1 MSPKLSEA
9 FYERLIHKWE
19 ADDFEKLQSL
29 DWSKVWDKECKDKNS
44 IQNICYGDQVVPPYS
59 SPKRN
64 LDKPSSS
71 YKSKEALSDS
81 DTLNAASGWRIGS
94 TVHNNSGSLGFLINE
109 ALEGGADAL
118 SLVGEIP
125 DPAEFLAASKGI
137 GWNYLM
143 TDIRAWDFESALD
156 LWSHWCQQS
165 GVNPAQ
171 VELQGELWG
180 TSSMLLAADEQEYR
194 MVLQKSA
201 KTASLYACQF
211 SMASPLLLSEGAL
224 LEIGLSS
231 WEAVAVMLTMAED
244 WLKQWDR
251 AIPLPP
257 VCIERCPGICLM
269 EEIALH
275 SVLDRAI
282 RTLCPSQGVIRH
294 WSRPLTTKEGST
306 DGARELMAMTM
317 GVLSSVFGGSDTVF
331 LEDLK
336 GSLEGIS
343 QDDRRRL
350 PRNLQLLLREESKLG
365 GSITIARGSLAIAA
379 LEEAAC
385 RSVSEVMAQIHS
397 TGGIV
402 DWLKMR
408 RLRAEPAG
416 PLPLSSTNVFPWMEK
431 VLADILQES
440 SALVHGWESG
450 VPPYLRGPY
459 ASMYVQRPW
468 TIRQYAGF
476 STAADSNAFYKR
488 NLAAGQKGLSVAFD
502 LPTHRGYDSDHH
514 RAVADVGKAGVAID
528 SIEDMKALF
537 KDLPLD
543 QLSVSM
549 TMNGAVVPV
558 LAFFIAA
565 ARESGVSSEKLTG
578 TIQNDILKEF
588 MVRNTYIYP
597 PAYSMQIIA
606 EIFRYCS
613 RHMPRFNSIS
623 ISGYHMHEAGAPA
636 ELELAYTLADG
647 MEYLRYGMQAGLD
660 IDDFAPRLSF
670 FWATGMDFV
679 TEVAKLRA
687 GRLLWS
693 GITREF
699 GAKDPKSMAL
709 RTHCQTSGWSLTRQ
723 DPYNNI
729 TRTCI
734 EALSAVLGGTQSLH
748 TNALD
753 EALALPTDYSA
764 KIARDTQL
772 FLQNESGLCR
782 WVDPLGGSLLLEH
795 RTQELVRGAL
805 IRIREIEEAG
815 GMTRAME
822 SSLPKRRIEEAAAI
836 KQARIDTASEIIVGV
851 NAYRMPETAQTLDI
865 PLLKVDH
872 QTVWEHQISS
882 LSQVRHARD
891 ENQVRKTLESL
902 TECAQRMKAATDYQ
916 TGGQM
921 QPEHGFG
928 LMELAV
934 DAALCRATLGE
945 ISTALETAFGRYMAK
960 PFTLQGVYAR
970 QIMNDPQF
978 EAALLAV
985 QGFESQHGRRP
996 RILVAKLGQDGH
1008 DRGAK
1013 IIATGFADLGFD
1025 VDMGPL
1031 FQTPEECAR
1040 QAVENDVHWVG
1051 VSSLAAGHL
1060 TLIPELIQ
1068 ALHSFHADHIRVVLG
1083 GVVPPE
1089 DYEPLR
1095 QAGVQCVF
1103 GPGTRLSDAA
1113 LEILKPWMT
1122 VGI

>member
-9 FYERLIHKWE
+9 FLESLLQRWE
-19 ADDFEKLQSL
+19 ADDFEILQSL
-29 DWSKVWDKECKDKNS
+29 NWSEVWNRECKNNRTN
-44 IQNICYGDQVVPPYS
+44 QNICYKDRIVPAYS
-59 SPKRN
+59 IREKSTEHRIT
-64 LDKPSSS
+64 SS
-71 YKSKEALSDS
+71 KFEEALTISM
-81 DTLNAASGWRIGS
+81 TPEKAGLGWRIGS
-94 TVHNNSGSLGFLINE
+94 MVQCRSESLGFLMNE
-109 ALEGGADAL
+109 ALQGGADAL
-118 SLVGEIP
+118 SLSGEMP
-125 DPAEFLAASKGI
+125 GMAEFVAASEGI

-143 TDIRAWDFESALD
+143 TDIRAWDYESALD
-156 LWSHWCQQS
+156 LWKQWSLQS
-165 GVNPAQ
+165 GVNPSEIA
-171 VELQGELWG
+171 LQGELWG
-180 TSSMLLAADEQEYR
+180 I
-194 MVLQKSA
+194 
-201 KTASLYACQF
+201 ASLLSASDPLEYHAAMQNCAQKAALYARQF
-211 SMASPLLLSEGAL
+211 PQASPVLLCEGPL
-224 LEIGLSS
+224 LEIGLHS
-231 WEAVAVMLTMAED
+231 WEAVAVMLTMAQD
-244 WLKQWDR
+244 WLHQWDMD
-251 AIPLPP
+251 IPLPP
-257 VCIERCPGICLM
+257 VCIERCPGNNLM

-275 SVLDRAI
+275 SVVERAMGEMYPKQKI
-282 RTLCPSQGVIRH
+282 LRH
-294 WSRPLTTKEGST
+294 WARPSSSRPGSI
-306 DGARELMAMTM
+306 DGARELMGMCM
-317 GVLSSVFGGSDTVF
+317 GVLASVMGGADTVF
-331 LEDLK
+331 LEDLQ
-336 GSLEGIS
+336 GALEGIS
-343 QDDRRRL
+343 QEDRRRL
-350 PRNLQLLLREESKLG
+350 PRNLQLLLRDEAMLSKSTDL
-365 GSITIARGSLAIAA
+365 ARGSLTLASLEQAA
-379 LEEAAC
+379 WC
-385 RSVSEVMAQIHS
+385 SVSEVMTQIHS
-397 TGGIV
+397 TGGV
-402 DWLKMR
+402 VEWLKMKRLDGTPNDR
-408 RLRAEPAG
+408 RPV
-416 PLPLSSTNVFPWMEK
+416 SSSEVFPWMEK
-431 VLADILQES
+431 VQAGLGQEP

-502 LPTHRGYDSDHH
+502 LPTHRGYDSDHP

-613 RHMPRFNSIS
+613 RHMPKFNSIS

-660 IDDFAPRLSF
+660 IDEFAPRLSF
-670 FWATGMDFV
+670 FWATGMDLL

-729 TRTCI
+729 TRTCL

-753 EALALPTDYSA
+753 EAIALPTDYSA
-764 KIARDTQL
+764 RIARDTQL
-772 FLQNESGLCR
+772 FLQTESGLCR
-782 WVDPLGGSLLLEH
+782 WVDPLGGSMLLEQ

-805 IRIREIEEAG
+805 VRIQEIEEAG
-815 GMTRAME
+815 GMTRAMA

-836 KQARIDTASEIIVGV
+836 KQARIDTAAEIIVGV
-851 NAYRMPETAQTLDI
+851 NAYQLPDSAQTLDI

-872 QTVWEHQISS
+872 QAVWEHQINS
-882 LSQVRHARD
+882 LKQVRLTRNED
-891 ENQVRKTLESL
+891 QVRKILEAL
-902 TECAQRMKAATDYQ
+902 TECAQRMKAATDFPSEGEEQ
-916 TGGQM
+916 QAKGL
-921 QPEHGFG
+921 G

-945 ISTALETAFGRYMAK
+945 ISAALEVSFGRYTAK

-970 QIMNDPQF
+970 QIMNDSQF
-978 EAALLAV
+978 DAARLAV
-985 QGFESQHGRRP
+985 QAFESLHGRRP

-1025 VDMGPL
+1025 VDLGPL

-1060 TLIPELIQ
+1060 TLMPALIK
-1068 ALHSFHADHIRVVLG
+1068 ALQHLRAGHIRVILG
-1083 GVVPPE
+1083 GVIPPE

-1095 QAGVQCVF
+1095 QAGVQSVF
-1103 GPGTRLSDAA
+1103 GPGTRLSEAA
-1113 LEILKPWMT
+1113 LEILKS
-1122 VGI
+1122 